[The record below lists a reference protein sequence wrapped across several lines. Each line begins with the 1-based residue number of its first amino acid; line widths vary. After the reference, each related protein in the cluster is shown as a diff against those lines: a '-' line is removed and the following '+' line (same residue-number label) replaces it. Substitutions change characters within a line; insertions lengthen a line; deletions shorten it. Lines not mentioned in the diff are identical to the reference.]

1 MRMSRS
7 FKPRL
12 LRAFGGKGLGKS
24 SNEIPL
30 EIAYFGT
37 VGDSM
42 PRATTVEHD
51 FIGKI
56 RIEGGVIDLANNR
69 RQLGNP
75 HGRRKFVVEVLEGA
89 ILLGGV
95 IGEVPLIYASRE
107 NGDAHDLNLR
117 FLPELLLHL
126 DVPP

>member
-12 LRAFGGKGLGKS
+12 LRAFGAKGLGKS
-24 SNEIPL
+24 SDEIPF
-30 EIAYFGT
+30 EIAYLGT

-42 PRATTVEHD
+42 PWATTAEHD

-75 HGRRKFVVEVLEGA
+75 HGRRKLVVE
-89 ILLGGV
+89 
-95 IGEVPLIYASRE
+95 ASR
-107 NGDAHDLNLR
+107 DLDLEPP
-117 FLPELLLHL
+117 LGAL
-126 DVPP
+126 DPPTCSSASDRSD